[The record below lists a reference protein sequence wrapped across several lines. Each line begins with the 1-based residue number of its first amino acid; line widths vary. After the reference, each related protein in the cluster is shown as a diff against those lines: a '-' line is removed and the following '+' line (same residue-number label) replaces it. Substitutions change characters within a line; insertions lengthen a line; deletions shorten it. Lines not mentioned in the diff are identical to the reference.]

1 MSEVT
6 VEKDGEQISIPEED
20 LDLYMTRGWQV
31 PGGRVPRMVSYRDP
45 STGEIRIR
53 RALVDPESYGAANEY
68 LRGLGGGLVSPTRE
82 AQTLYE
88 EQQRGLREQSYAQ
101 EVGAVGQVAFST
113 ANRLLFGGISGLTR
127 QVDPERGAQLD
138 ESLSILAEQNPGAEL
153 TAQLASI
160 GIPLLMGGAGF
171 ARAFAGPTGLAM
183 EAGQAIRGAST
194 GLVGRLTAGAVEG
207 GLDLA
212 LQEAVEA
219 NIRNDYEGL
228 SERMLASGAV
238 GALFGGAVEGGLL
251 YREARASARSA
262 NNALGQVSAQQL
274 ASQPPGIL
282 RRIWDRATELL
293 SGSNPQAFR
302 VRRMGN
308 IAVTD
313 DLAVR
318 AFREVAPEPGRF
330 ARGLA
335 DDAAEGL
342 AQHRLVA
349 QQLRDARW
357 VQSPRVAQ
365 ALQNVNPSVGIQAV
379 QTNVADVQQFIRGNN
394 LSGNVATLAKEAE
407 QAAQRGSIQ
416 DLLSIREK
424 LRPLQGGK
432 DPLTSQA
439 AESLYRGIDD
449 GLGKIGGDF
458 ADLLAKRNQFLEGVD
473 ALEMIAGRVFQSPG
487 GVQRINSAS
496 MGKILNDFARQGDT
510 QGIEALEQ
518 MFGGEA
524 LREASQTFGV
534 AIKGMDDAALRSFQE
549 RVGKWEAYQQ
559 FRNLELQVNSGSGF
573 GATLG
578 ISGHAVLAGLG
589 AGAATD
595 DPLTGVGV
603 AVGVAALAKPTGA
616 ARLWSSIKSLVLG
629 QDRRIAQAA
638 TNVRQSLNGKLLA
651 PSKIAP
657 TTATGRAFLSSDRR
671 EREQTYETVASRIEQ
686 LIADP
691 QAVFQALEPQVI
703 GADSVN
709 PRLGMKMG
717 EDAHRILGALAEA
730 MPASRRNR
738 LRLPQMPGIRIPP
751 TDNEM
756 DELLEAAAV
765 LEDPVF
771 AADLFAAGRLTNT
784 GARAV
789 ERAYPSF
796 YRGMTSAVFQEY
808 ADMVE
813 RGQMPD
819 FQASIRMGTLF
830 GFSPDPSMDPGVILA
845 FQGSYSQTSEQERA
859 IRSGDTVQREL
870 QNLDSAHRTMSQ
882 GLQQ

>member
-6 VEKDGEQISIPEED
+6 IEKDGEQISIPEED

-88 EQQRGLREQSYAQ
+88 EQQRRLREQSYAQ

-113 ANRLLFGGISGLTR
+113 TNRLLFGGISGLTR

-138 ESLSILAEQNPGAEL
+138 ESLRILAEQNPSAEL

-228 SERMLASGAV
+228 SERMLASGAA
-238 GALFGGAVEGGLL
+238 GALFGMGAEGLL

-282 RRIWDRATELL
+282 RRIWDRATEML

-496 MGKILNDFARQGDT
+496 MGKILDDFARRGDT

-534 AIKGMDDAALRSFQE
+534 AVKSMDDAALRSFQE

-573 GATLG
+573 ASAAGIGGAAAF
-578 ISGHAVLAGLG
+578 AVSSDDPG
-589 AGAATD
+589 AGIAGGLAI
-595 DPLTGVGV
+595 
-603 AVGVAALAKPTGA
+603 AALAKPTGA

-638 TNVRQSLNGKLLA
+638 TNVRQSLNGQLLA

-717 EDAHRILGALAEA
+717 EDAHRVLGALAEA

-751 TDNEM
+751 TNNEM

-830 GFSPDPSMDPGVILA
+830 GFSPDPSMDPGIILA